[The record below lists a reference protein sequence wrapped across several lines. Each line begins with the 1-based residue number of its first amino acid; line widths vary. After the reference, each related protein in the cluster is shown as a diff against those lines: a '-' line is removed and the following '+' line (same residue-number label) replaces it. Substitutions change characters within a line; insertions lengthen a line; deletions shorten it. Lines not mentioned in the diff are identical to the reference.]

1 MKLCVIGTGYVG
13 LVSGACFSALG
24 HDVMCV
30 DIHEHKIAELKAGR
44 IPIFEPGLEALVT
57 AGQAAGRLSFTT
69 DIQDAIASGVNVF
82 FITVGTPAAA
92 LDGGANLEYV
102 FAAVANIA
110 KHAALTR
117 RQNSDQ
123 IVFVIKST
131 VPVGTNRT
139 IEEIV
144 GRYIASDGFAVA
156 SNPEFLREGA
166 AINDFMKPDRIV
178 IGSSC
183 EKARATLEEVYRP
196 MTGAGVP
203 LHIVSSVQTAEL
215 VKYAANAFLA
225 TKISFINEIAR
236 LSEAAGANIDE
247 VVAGVGSDRRIG
259 LDFLSPGPG
268 YGGSCF
274 PKDTQALV
282 KTAIEFNSPLTIVEA
297 VIAANLRHKL
307 MMIAKIRQ
315 AVGGVLVGK
324 RLAILGLAFKA
335 NTDDMRDSPSLVI
348 IPGLMRQGADIV
360 GYDPI
365 AFENARTLMPDVRIE
380 SKIETAV
387 QDADAVVI
395 LTEWSEFRDLDLNLL
410 VADCRGKTVI
420 DLRNVVSKDRI
431 AAFKGSYVGLG
442 KPKVPADPNAPA
454 ELLLGR
460 EVA

>member
-13 LVSGACFSALG
+13 LVSGACFSELG

-30 DIHEHKIAELKAGR
+30 DVHEQKIAELKAGR
-44 IPIFEPGLEALVT
+44 IPIFEPGLEDLVKSN
-57 AGQAAGRLSFTT
+57 QAAGRLTFTT
-69 DIQDAIASGVNVF
+69 EIQDAIADGINVF
-82 FITVGTPAAA
+82 FITVGTPTAA

-117 RQNSDQ
+117 RQNPNQ
-123 IVFVIKST
+123 IVFVTKST
-131 VPVGTNRT
+131 VPIGTNRT

-144 GRYIASDGFAVA
+144 GRYIPSDGFAIA

-166 AINDFMKPDRIV
+166 AIKDFMRPDRIV

-183 EKARATLEEVYRP
+183 EKARATLDAVYYP
-196 MTGAGVP
+196 MTSAGVP

-297 VIAANLRHKL
+297 VIAANHRHKL
-307 MMIAKIRQ
+307 MMIAKIRE
-315 AVGGVLVGK
+315 AIGGNLLDK
-324 RLAILGLAFKA
+324 RLSILGLAFKA
-335 NTDDMRDSPSLVI
+335 NTDDMRDSPALVI

-365 AFENARTLMPDVRIE
+365 AFENARALMPDIRIE
-380 SKIETAV
+380 SEIGAAV
-387 QDADAVVI
+387 KDADGVVI
-395 LTEWSEFRDLDLNLL
+395 LTEWPEFRDLDLNFL

-420 DLRNVVSKDRI
+420 DLRNIVSKDRI
-431 AAFKGSYVGLG
+431 TDFKGSYFGLG
-442 KPKVPADPNAPA
+442 KPKVSPDPKTEM